1 MVSGNMMGLP
11 TDSAIF
17 AWERFRAAVAAESGE
32 YQKAPDN
39 RDLASAPALESN
51 ELICEASS

>member
-1 MVSGNMMGLP
+1 MGLP